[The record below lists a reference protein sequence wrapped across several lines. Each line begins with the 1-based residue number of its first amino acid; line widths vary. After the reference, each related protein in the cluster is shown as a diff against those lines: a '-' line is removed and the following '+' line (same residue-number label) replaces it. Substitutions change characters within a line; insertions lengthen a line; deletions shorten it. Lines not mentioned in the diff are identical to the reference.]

1 MVKKLSNKNQ
11 ALLALGAAAAIG
23 VFLYTRKK
31 DKVAGIG
38 GGVGAFVK
46 TKETNRR
53 QNERDF
59 AERAKKW
66 KREDPTFEIYKNI
79 SDVLT
84 TDIDL
89 KKGDLVSFTN
99 DYGVTFSPFKV
110 LGFQKPDKYGGCV
123 FIDSDA
129 FWFPHK
135 ITELTKL

>member
-1 MVKKLSNKNQ
+1 MAKRLSNKNQ

-31 DKVAGIG
+31 DKVAG
-38 GGVGAFVK
+38 VGAVGTFVK
-46 TKETNRR
+46 TKETDRR
-53 QNERDF
+53 QNEREF

-66 KREDPTFEIYKNI
+66 KREDPTFEIYKKI

-110 LGFQKPDKYGGCV
+110 LGFQKPDKYGRCV